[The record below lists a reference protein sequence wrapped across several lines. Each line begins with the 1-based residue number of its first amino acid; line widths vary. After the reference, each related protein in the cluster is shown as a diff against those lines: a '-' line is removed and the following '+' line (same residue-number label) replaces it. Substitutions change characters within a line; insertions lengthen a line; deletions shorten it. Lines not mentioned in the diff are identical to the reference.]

1 MSEAVKR
8 VMERVAQA
16 DRAGALALAGQAF
29 VKGERHPLVVVLA
42 AEQVEA
48 ADDPGRA
55 IQMLRDVVADAPDE
69 PEPWRRLGVLLGR
82 TGQHIEARAAL
93 EEADMLWPDQRLIV
107 EPLGH
112 ACLALADLD
121 AADAHYQRLEA
132 IMPGR
137 AAPLA
142 ARAAVAVRR
151 GDVAGAAMLGERALA
166 VEPDNIT
173 AALSLARL
181 ALDQGDAV
189 GADARATALLAKVG
203 EQSEAAVGVL
213 GLRADARD
221 ALGAYNLAFADYVA
235 RNQEVHRRTA
245 PLLARHGKERRVDQ
259 ARRLNRGLKPL
270 PAAASAALGE
280 HGVHGHLFVLGF
292 PRSGTT
298 LLEKALAGHDAIRTL
313 PEIDI
318 VGRVAGGLL
327 ERDQMT
333 RLGSLTPAD
342 IATLRQRYFDAA
354 AVEVGPLQGIVLV
367 DKLPLHSVALPL
379 IARLFPDATLILSL
393 RDPRDVVLSC
403 IRRRFQ
409 MNAAMFELLRTVDAV
424 NYYEAVMQL
433 ILACRRTLPV
443 SLHEVRHENLV
454 ADLEKEL
461 RGVLRLVGLEWQ
473 PAIADFAGRAAA
485 RARTP
490 SDLQLTRGLNAEGVG
505 YWRHYRDALAPW
517 LPRMQQ
523 WVDHWGYV

>member
-42 AEQVEA
+42 AEQAEA

-55 IQMLRDVVADAPDE
+55 IQMLRDGVGDAPDE
-69 PEPWRRLGVLLGR
+69 PEAWRRLGVLLGR
-82 TGQHIEARAAL
+82 TGQHVEARAAL
-93 EEADMLWPDQRLIV
+93 EQADMLWPDQPMIV

-121 AADAHYQRLEA
+121 AAEAHYQRLEA
-132 IMPGR
+132 MMPGR

-151 GDVAGAAMLGERALA
+151 GDVAGATMLGERALA

-181 ALDQGDAV
+181 ALDQGDA
-189 GADARATALLAKVG
+189 AEAEARATALLTRVG
-203 EQSEAAVGVL
+203 EHGEAAVGVL

-221 ALGAYNLAFADYVA
+221 AMGAYDLAFADYVA

-245 PLLARHGKERRVDQ
+245 PLLARQGKERRVDQ
-259 ARRLNRGLKPL
+259 ARRLHRGLKPL
-270 PAAASAALGE
+270 PVTGSLPREE
-280 HGVHGHLFVLGF
+280 HGLRGHLFVLGF

-327 ERDQMT
+327 ERDQIT
-333 RLGSLTPAD
+333 RLDSLTPAD
-342 IATLRQRYFDAA
+342 IAALRQRYFDSA

-379 IARLFPDATLILSL
+379 IARLFPDATLLLSL

-409 MNAAMFELLRTVDAV
+409 MNAAMFELLRPVDAV

-433 ILACRRTLPV
+433 ILACRHTLPV
-443 SLHEVRHENLV
+443 TLHEVRHEALV

-461 RGVLRLVGLEWQ
+461 CGILRLVGLEWQ
-473 PAIADFAGRAAA
+473 PAMADFAGRAAA

-490 SDLQLTRGLNAEGVG
+490 SDLQLTRGLNANGVG
-505 YWRHYRDALAPW
+505 YWRRYTDVLAPW
-517 LPRMQQ
+517 LPRMQR
-523 WVDHWGYV
+523 WVDHWGYA